1 MLMKTFLLAI
11 IPSAL
16 RLDTAVLRGSPPSAL
31 AEGFEGLGDCKIEKM
46 CYSISKGN
54 LKMSNELAPKDPN
67 QLKIELA
74 ARSSGEFAKPDK
86 TRQSNA
92 IILEPTQEKAV
103 ELMLAGVSDTEIAKK
118 IKVTRQTVNYWRNQ
132 DIDFIY
138 ELQMR
143 RSQVRDSC
151 RDELIDLYKV
161 AIEEIKKGLKNKDP
175 KIRLQVA
182 MQIVRLPALQENL
195 KNKTLADPKTIKAER
210 FEADIRQALE
220 ETTTELG
227 YKK

>member
-1 MLMKTFLLAI
+1 
-11 IPSAL
+11 
-16 RLDTAVLRGSPPSAL
+16 
-31 AEGFEGLGDCKIEKM
+31 
-46 CYSISKGN
+46 
-54 LKMSNELAPKDPN
+54 
-67 QLKIELA
+67 
-74 ARSSGEFAKPDK
+74 
-86 TRQSNA
+86 
-92 IILEPTQEKAV
+92 
-103 ELMLAGVSDTEIAKK
+103 MLAGVSDTEIAKK
-118 IKVTRQTVNYWRNQ
+118 LKVTRQTVNYWRNQ

-195 KNKTLADPKTIKAER
+195 KNKALADPKIIKAER
-210 FEADIRQALE
+210 FEADLRQALNE
-220 ETTTELG
+220 VTKEFG
-227 YKK
+227 YNK